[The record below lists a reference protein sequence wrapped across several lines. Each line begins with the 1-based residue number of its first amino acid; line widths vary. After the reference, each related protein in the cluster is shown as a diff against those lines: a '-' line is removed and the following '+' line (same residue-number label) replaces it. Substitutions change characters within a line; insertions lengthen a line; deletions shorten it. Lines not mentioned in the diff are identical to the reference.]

1 MKRINCSLIEDLMPL
16 YNEGEVSEETKVI
29 IKAHLE
35 ECSSCRR
42 LNSQADKNV
51 FGEAK
56 LEEPEMP
63 KDKRFLIKAK
73 RAIYALTA
81 VLILVIASSTVLSF
95 EVGKKTGVY
104 AERFR
109 LAEEKNLFI
118 DVNQQRDFDG
128 NKIVLEKVLLD
139 NSVTSLIVKSSYDFD
154 KFDSVTLKDDKGNY
168 YGKINMFTNSVP
180 QKYQK
185 SNSYTVLNFKPV
197 SGEVKTLELELIKW
211 HPVEK
216 LSFTV
221 DVGGKEQLK
230 AVREYKDVVRQDIS
244 GVGFSIDRV
253 VLGTSQS
260 EIYCTFDRADTD
272 YDGVTLGWYQ
282 RDTIENRNK
291 ASFRDEATGNMVRIL
306 SIEDITHE
314 KDTEAGVIKQ
324 DSRDSYKFILNP
336 VAPETQNL
344 KFQMEEL
351 YGYYGLENKEITLD
365 FTNQARLELNKEY
378 NIEGLNL
385 LIKSASLDAG
395 KINLVYQVSNSSGKT
410 MNSYILDARI
420 RNHNDNYAVPTE
432 GICSLGNSESSVVFS
447 AGNAKQYVINLARL
461 GIKLQSEANRIE
473 LR

>member
-16 YNEGEVSEETKVI
+16 YNEGEVSGETKVI

-35 ECSSCRR
+35 ECSSCRN
-42 LNSQADKNV
+42 LYGQAGKNV
-51 FGEAK
+51 FAEAK

-63 KDKRFLIKAK
+63 KDKRFLMKAK
-73 RAIYALTA
+73 RTIYAISA

-118 DVNQQRDFDG
+118 DVNQERDFDG
-128 NKIVLEKVLLD
+128 SRIILEKVLLD

-154 KFDSVTLKDDKGNY
+154 RFDSVTLKDDKGNY

-185 SNSYTVLNFKPV
+185 SNGYTVLNFKPV
-197 SGEVKTLELELIKW
+197 SGEVKALELELINW
-211 HPVEK
+211 HPVNK

-221 DVGGKEQLK
+221 DIRGNEQLK
-230 AVREYKDVVRQDIS
+230 AVREYEDVVRQDIN

-260 EIYCTFDRADTD
+260 EVYCTFDRTGTD
-272 YDGVTLGWYQ
+272 FDGVTLGWYYK
-282 RDTIENRNK
+282 DTIENRNK
-291 ASFRDEATGNMVRIL
+291 AAFRDEVTGNMVRIL
-306 SIEDITHE
+306 SIEDVTHE
-314 KDTEAGVIKQ
+314 KDMKAGVVESN
-324 DSRDSYKFILNP
+324 SRDSYRFILNP
-336 VAPETQNL
+336 VAFETQSL
-344 KFQMEEL
+344 KLQLEEL
-351 YGYYGLENKEITLD
+351 YGYYGLGNKELTLD
-365 FTNQARLELNKEY
+365 FTNQSALELNKEY
-378 NIEGLNL
+378 NINGLRL
-385 LIKSASLDAG
+385 LIKSARLDAG
-395 KINLVYQVSNSSGKT
+395 KINLVYQVRNSTGET

-420 RNHNDNYAVPTE
+420 RNRDEKHAVPVE
-432 GICSLGNSESSVVFS
+432 GTCSLEDSESSVVFN
-447 AGNAKQYVINLARL
+447 AGADKQYVVSLARL
-461 GIKLQSEANRIE
+461 GIKLQSEASRIE